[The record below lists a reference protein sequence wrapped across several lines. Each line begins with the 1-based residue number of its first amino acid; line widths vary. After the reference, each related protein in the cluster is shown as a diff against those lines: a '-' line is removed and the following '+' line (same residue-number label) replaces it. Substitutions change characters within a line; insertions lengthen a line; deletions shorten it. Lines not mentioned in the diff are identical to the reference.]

1 MAGATKRTM
10 RTGRTGRVLGF
21 ACVFVPALAGA
32 QPALTGSVRDQFGRP
47 LAGAEVRQL
56 DGAQRTETDE
66 RGAFRLGVSV
76 ASGAR
81 LEVRRIGF
89 RPETVSVP
97 ATGAPPL
104 QLVLARVGTVLDPVF
119 VHGRRDLQGPLA
131 GFYRRMSQGNGRF
144 LTQEQIERSTARRM
158 SDLLRG
164 IPGLRVD
171 QKRTGANAYRLRG
184 ATVNPIIWV
193 DGIPLGGGEVDLEAY
208 DPRTFAGIEIYSGAA
223 TVPPEFTSGRSYS
236 SSGGTIV
243 LWTRQGQQGTRR
255 RRPGEP
261 SPAQVLAELLGRDE
275 VWPVDSVEVP
285 AALIGPAPFQPI
297 YPDSLFNSGSG
308 GQVEVEFVVDA
319 AGRVRMETFGV
330 VSSSH
335 PSLAESV
342 RRAVEFRSFVPATRQ
357 GRPVPQLVQLP
368 FAFVPDSAAMRK
380 PKE

>member
-1 MAGATKRTM
+1 VETAERGTFRLS
-10 RTGRTGRVLGF
+10 G
-21 ACVFVPALAGA
+21 
-32 QPALTGSVRDQFGRP
+32 
-47 LAGAEVRQL
+47 GAEP
-56 DGAQRTETDE
+56 
-66 RGAFRLGVSV
+66 
-76 ASGAR
+76 GAR
-81 LEVRRIGF
+81 FEVKRIGF
-89 RPETVSVP
+89 RPETVSVL
-97 ATGAPPL
+97 AAAPPL
-104 QLVLARVGTVLDPVF
+104 QLVLARVGLVLDPVF

-144 LTQEQIERSTARRM
+144 MTQEQIERSTARRM
-158 SDLLRG
+158 SDLMRG

-193 DGIPLGGGEVDLEAY
+193 DGIPLGGGEIDLDAY

-275 VWPVDSVEVP
+275 VWPADSVDVA

-342 RRAVEFRSFVPATRQ
+342 RRAVEFRNFVPATRQ

-368 FAFVPDSAAMRK
+368 FAFVPDSSAMRK

>member
-1 MAGATKRTM
+1 MVGAAKRALRM
-10 RTGRTGRVLGF
+10 GRALGL
-21 ACVFVPALAGA
+21 ALALAPALVRA
-32 QPALTGSVRDQFGRP
+32 QSAVSGSVRDQFGRP
-47 LAGAEVRQL
+47 LAGVEVRQL
-56 DGAQRTETDE
+56 AGERRAETDE
-66 RGAFRLGVSV
+66 RGTFRLV
-76 ASGAR
+76 AGAEQGTR

-89 RPETVSVP
+89 RPETVAVP
-97 ATGAPPL
+97 AAGAPPL
-104 QLVLARVGTVLDPVF
+104 QLILARTGLVLDPVF

-164 IPGLRVD
+164 IPGLRID
-171 QKRTGANAYRLRG
+171 QKRTGANAYRQRG

-208 DPRTFAGIEIYSGAA
+208 DPRTFSGIEIYSGAA

-275 VWPVDSVEVP
+275 VWPVDSVDVA

-335 PSLAESV
+335 PSLADAV

-368 FAFVPDSAAMRK
+368 FAFVPDSSAMRK

>member
-1 MAGATKRTM
+1 MAGTARRTLQ
-10 RTGRTGRVLGF
+10 TGRAPGL
-21 ACVFVPALAGA
+21 ALALALAPGVAGA
-32 QPALTGSVRDQFGRP
+32 QEVLAGSVRDHFGRP
-47 LAGAEVRQL
+47 LAGVEVRQIE
-56 DGAQRTETDE
+56 GGRRAETDE
-66 RGAFRLGVSV
+66 RGAFRLSV
-76 ASGAR
+76 VDGSGAR

-89 RPETVSVP
+89 RPETVAVP
-97 ATGAPPL
+97 AAGAPPL

-158 SDLLRG
+158 SDMLRG

-193 DGIPLGGGEVDLEAY
+193 DGIPLGGGEIDLDAY

-223 TVPPEFTSGRSYS
+223 TVPPEFTSGRSFS
-236 SSGGTIV
+236 GAGGTIV

-261 SPAQVLAELLGRDE
+261 SPAQVLAALLGRDE
-275 VWPVDSVEVP
+275 VWPVDSVDVA

-297 YPDSLFNSGSG
+297 YPDSLFNAGSG

-335 PSLAESV
+335 PSLAEAV

-368 FAFVPDSAAMRK
+368 FAFVPDSSAMRK

>member
-1 MAGATKRTM
+1 MVGAAERVQW
-10 RTGRTGRVLGF
+10 TGRALGL
-21 ACVFVPALAGA
+21 ALALA
-32 QPALTGSVRDQFGRP
+32 PAVLRPQSTVSGSVRDQFGRP
-47 LAGAEVRQL
+47 LAGVEVRL
-56 DGAQRTETDE
+56 LEGDRRAETDE
-66 RGAFRLGVSV
+66 RGSFRLG
-76 ASGAR
+76 SGAEQGTR
-81 LEVRRIGF
+81 LEIRRIGF
-89 RPETVSVP
+89 RPETVAVP
-97 ATGAPPL
+97 AAGTPPL
-104 QLVLARVGTVLDPVF
+104 QLVLARTGLVLDPVF
-119 VHGRRDLQGPLA
+119 VHGRRELQGPLA

-164 IPGLRVD
+164 IPGLRID

-193 DGIPLGGGEVDLEAY
+193 DGIPLGGGEIDLEAY

-261 SPAQVLAELLGRDE
+261 SPAQVLAELLGREE
-275 VWPVDSVEVP
+275 VWPVDSVDVA
-285 AALIGPAPFQPI
+285 AALIGPAPFQPV

-335 PSLAESV
+335 PSLADAV
-342 RRAVEFRSFVPATRQ
+342 RRAVEFRHFVPATRQ